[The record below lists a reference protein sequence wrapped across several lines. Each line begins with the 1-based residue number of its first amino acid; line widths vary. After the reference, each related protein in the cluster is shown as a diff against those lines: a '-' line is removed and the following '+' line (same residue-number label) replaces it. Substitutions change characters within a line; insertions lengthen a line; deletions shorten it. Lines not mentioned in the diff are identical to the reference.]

1 MLIRSYEE
9 EQTESF
15 RSGFEK
21 LCFKIKQKELD
32 MDVSGLRHL
41 NYIFHSK
48 NSWYKYP
55 KYYDP

>member
-1 MLIRSYEE
+1 MKKNR
-9 EQTESF
+9 
-15 RSGFEK
+15 RKVSGVGLNNFVLK
-21 LCFKIKQKELD
+21 SRKELD